1 MSDVASEKERD
12 RWERAFQAQH
22 DANARQKEAL
32 TRLVFVVLETT
43 AALHEIA
50 ALEPIDKEGYNKA
63 LMRAKEAL
71 ERVEDPAAAV
81 ASEARELIDEAAVER
96 PGKGY

>member
-12 RWERAFQAQH
+12 RWEAAFRAQ
-22 DANARQKEAL
+22 DERNERQKAAL

-50 ALEPIDKEGYNKA
+50 AGGLNQDSA
-63 LMRAKEAL
+63 QDRAREAL
-71 ERVEDPAAAV
+71 ERIEDPAAAV
-81 ASEARELIDEAAVER
+81 ASEARELIDEAAVEQ
-96 PGKGY
+96 PGKRY